1 MFVIC
6 SIKRHAIFYHPVD
19 KIVNNKNVAHL
30 CLVWINEQYNKDVI
44 EPNMLMNIFDLS
56 IR

>member
-19 KIVNNKNVAHL
+19 KIVNNKNVAYL